1 MKLLRTALAVSAL
14 ACAASLSG
22 CISDLLA
29 PSADP
34 TVFHL
39 ISPVSMQKASA
50 GKFDANLL
58 PIQLPQY
65 MSRAQ
70 IVSVDSGGALD
81 ISEFDRWAELPSSGI
96 ERAVAVNIESSG
108 AASVFAY
115 PAVSPNPEKACSL
128 KIFVYECLGEVGGK
142 VRLQGKWQIDL
153 PEGSKSIVKNFN
165 FEVSSKDGY
174 AGYSAAVSELVG
186 RLSAQISAELS
197 KL

>member
-153 PEGSKSIVKNFN
+153 TEGSKSVVKNFN

>member
-115 PAVSPNPEKACSL
+115 PAVSPKPETAGSL

-142 VRLQGKWQIDL
+142 VRLKGKWQIDL
-153 PEGSKSIVKNFN
+153 PGGAKSVVKNFN

>member
-81 ISEFDRWAELPSSGI
+81 ISQFDRWAELPSSGI

-153 PEGSKSIVKNFN
+153 PEGSKSVVKNFN

>member
-81 ISEFDRWAELPSSGI
+81 ISEFERWAELPSSGI

-153 PEGSKSIVKNFN
+153 PEGSKSVVKNFN

>member
-96 ERAVAVNIESSG
+96 ERAVVVNIESSG

-153 PEGSKSIVKNFN
+153 PEGSKSVVKNFN

>member
-142 VRLQGKWQIDL
+142 VRLHGKWQIDL
-153 PEGSKSIVKNFN
+153 PEGSKSVVKNFN

>member
-39 ISPVSMQKASA
+39 ISSVSMQKASA

-153 PEGSKSIVKNFN
+153 PEGSKSVVKNFN

>member
-115 PAVSPNPEKACSL
+115 PSVSPNPEKACSL

-153 PEGSKSIVKNFN
+153 PEGSKSVVKNFN

-186 RLSAQISAELS
+186 RLSAQI
-197 KL
+197 

>member
-65 MSRAQ
+65 ISRAQ

-153 PEGSKSIVKNFN
+153 PGEAKSVVKNFN

-186 RLSAQISAELS
+186 RLSAQISAEFS

>member
-70 IVSVDSGGALD
+70 IVFVDSGGALD

-153 PEGSKSIVKNFN
+153 PEGSKSVVKNFN

>member
-115 PAVSPNPEKACSL
+115 PAVSPKPEKACSL

-153 PEGSKSIVKNFN
+153 PEGSKSVVKNFN

>member
-1 MKLLRTALAVSAL
+1 MKLLRTALAVSVL

-153 PEGSKSIVKNFN
+153 PGEAKSVVKNFN

-186 RLSAQISAELS
+186 RLSAQISAEFS

>member
-1 MKLLRTALAVSAL
+1 MKLLRTALVVSAL

-115 PAVSPNPEKACSL
+115 PAVSPKPENACSL

-142 VRLQGKWQIDL
+142 VRLKGKWQIDL
-153 PEGSKSIVKNFN
+153 PGGAKSVVKNFN

>member
-153 PEGSKSIVKNFN
+153 PEGS
-165 FEVSSKDGY
+165 
-174 AGYSAAVSELVG
+174 
-186 RLSAQISAELS
+186 
-197 KL
+197 

>member
-39 ISPVSMQKASA
+39 ISPVSMQKVSA

-115 PAVSPNPEKACSL
+115 PAVSPKPENACSL

-142 VRLQGKWQIDL
+142 VRLKGKWQIDL
-153 PEGSKSIVKNFN
+153 PGGAKSVVKNFN

>member
-128 KIFVYECLGEVGGK
+128 KIFVYECLGEIGGK

-153 PEGSKSIVKNFN
+153 PGDSKSVVRNFD

>member
-81 ISEFDRWAELPSSGI
+81 ISEFDRWAEFPSSGI

-153 PEGSKSIVKNFN
+153 PEGSKSVVKNFN

>member
-115 PAVSPNPEKACSL
+115 PAVSPKPENACSL

-142 VRLQGKWQIDL
+142 VRLKGKWQIDL
-153 PEGSKSIVKNFN
+153 PGGAKSVDKNFN

>member
-153 PEGSKSIVKNFN
+153 PEGSKSVVKNFN

-186 RLSAQISAELS
+186 RLSAQISAQLS

>member
-50 GKFDANLL
+50 
-58 PIQLPQY
+58 
-65 MSRAQ
+65 SRAQ

-153 PEGSKSIVKNFN
+153 PEGSKSVVKNFN

>member
-1 MKLLRTALAVSAL
+1 MKLSRTALAAAAL

-34 TVFHL
+34 TVFHIL
-39 ISPVSMQKASA
+39 SPVPAQKASA
-50 GKFDANLL
+50 GKYDANLL

-70 IVSVDSGGALD
+70 IVSAGEGGTLE
-81 ISEFDRWAELPSSGI
+81 ISEFDRWAELPSNGI
-96 ERAVAVNIESSG
+96 ERAVAVGIESSG
-108 AASVFAY
+108 SASVFPY
-115 PAVSPNPEKACSL
+115 PSVSPDPEKACSL
-128 KIFVYECLGEVGGK
+128 KIFIYECLGKIGGK
-142 VRLQGKWQIDL
+142 VRLMGKWQIDL
-153 PEGSKSIVKNFN
+153 PGGGKGVVRNFD

-174 AGYSAAVSELVG
+174 GGYASAVSELVG

>member
-115 PAVSPNPEKACSL
+115 PAVSPKPENTCSL

-142 VRLQGKWQIDL
+142 VRLKGKWQIDL
-153 PEGSKSIVKNFN
+153 PGGAKSVVKNFN

>member
-153 PEGSKSIVKNFN
+153 PEGSKSVVKNFN

-186 RLSAQISAELS
+186 RLSAQISTELS

>member
-1 MKLLRTALAVSAL
+1 MKLLRTALTVSAL

-153 PEGSKSIVKNFN
+153 PGEAKSVVKNFN

-186 RLSAQISAELS
+186 RLSAQISTELS

>member
-1 MKLLRTALAVSAL
+1 MKLLRPALAVSAL

-153 PEGSKSIVKNFN
+153 PEGSKSVVKNFN

>member
-39 ISPVSMQKASA
+39 ISPFRCKGLR
-50 GKFDANLL
+50 GKIRRKSL

-115 PAVSPNPEKACSL
+115 PAVSPNPKKL
-128 KIFVYECLGEVGGK
+128 
-142 VRLQGKWQIDL
+142 VR
-153 PEGSKSIVKNFN
+153 SKY
-165 FEVSSKDGY
+165 SSTNAWAK
-174 AGYSAAVSELVG
+174 
-186 RLSAQISAELS
+186 SAEKS
-197 KL
+197 GCKASGR

>member
-1 MKLLRTALAVSAL
+1 MKLLRTAFAVSAL

-39 ISPVSMQKASA
+39 VSPVSMQKASA

-128 KIFVYECLGEVGGK
+128 KIFVYECLGEIGGK

-153 PEGSKSIVKNFN
+153 PGDSKSVVRNFD

>member
-39 ISPVSMQKASA
+39 VSPVSMQKASA

-153 PEGSKSIVKNFN
+153 PEGSKSVVKNFN

>member
-1 MKLLRTALAVSAL
+1 MKLLRTALAASAL

-29 PSADP
+29 PSTDP
-34 TVFHL
+34 TVFHI
-39 ISPVSMQKASA
+39 ISPVPMQKAAA
-50 GKFDANLL
+50 GKLDVNLL

-70 IVSVDSGGALD
+70 IVSAGSGGALE
-81 ISEFDRWAELPSSGI
+81 ISEFDRWAELPDSGI
-96 ERAVAVNIESSG
+96 ERAVAVNIESSA
-108 AASVFAY
+108 AASVFVY

-128 KIFVYECLGEVGGK
+128 KIFVYECLGEIGGK
-142 VRLQGKWQIDL
+142 VRLQGKWQIAL
-153 PEGSKSIVKNFN
+153 PGGAKSVVKNFN

-174 AGYSAAVSELVG
+174 AGYASAVNELVG

>member
-115 PAVSPNPEKACSL
+115 PAVSPNPEKASL

-153 PEGSKSIVKNFN
+153 PEGSKSVVKNFN

>member
-128 KIFVYECLGEVGGK
+128 KIFVYECLGEVGRK

-153 PEGSKSIVKNFN
+153 PEGSKSVVKNFN

>member
-115 PAVSPNPEKACSL
+115 PAVSPKPENACSL

-142 VRLQGKWQIDL
+142 VRLKGKWQIDL
-153 PEGSKSIVKNFN
+153 PGGAKSVVKNFN

>member
-65 MSRAQ
+65 MVARPDRIRRFRRRPRHIRIRQVGGAPVQRNRARGGGQHRIFRSR
-70 IVSVDSGGALD
+70 VGVRVSGGFPQPRKSLFAQ
-81 ISEFDRWAELPSSGI
+81 
-96 ERAVAVNIESSG
+96 NIR
-108 AASVFAY
+108 
-115 PAVSPNPEKACSL
+115 L
-128 KIFVYECLGEVGGK
+128 RCLGEVGGK

-153 PEGSKSIVKNFN
+153 PGEAKSVVKNFN

>member
-50 GKFDANLL
+50 GKFDANLF

-153 PEGSKSIVKNFN
+153 PEGSKSVVKNFN

>member
-142 VRLQGKWQIDL
+142 FRLQGKWQIDL
-153 PEGSKSIVKNFN
+153 PEGSKSVVKNFN

>member
-39 ISPVSMQKASA
+39 IFPVSMQKASA

-142 VRLQGKWQIDL
+142 VRLQGKWQIDI
-153 PEGSKSIVKNFN
+153 PGEAKSVVKNFN

-186 RLSAQISAELS
+186 RLSAQISTELS

>member
-96 ERAVAVNIESSG
+96 ERSVAVNIESSG

-153 PEGSKSIVKNFN
+153 PEGSKSVVKNFN

>member
-1 MKLLRTALAVSAL
+1 MKLLRTAFAVSAL

-39 ISPVSMQKASA
+39 VSPVSMQKASA

-153 PEGSKSIVKNFN
+153 PGEAKSVVKNFN

>member
-1 MKLLRTALAVSAL
+1 
-14 ACAASLSG
+14 
-22 CISDLLA
+22 
-29 PSADP
+29 
-34 TVFHL
+34 
-39 ISPVSMQKASA
+39 MQKASA

-153 PEGSKSIVKNFN
+153 PGEAKSVVKNFN